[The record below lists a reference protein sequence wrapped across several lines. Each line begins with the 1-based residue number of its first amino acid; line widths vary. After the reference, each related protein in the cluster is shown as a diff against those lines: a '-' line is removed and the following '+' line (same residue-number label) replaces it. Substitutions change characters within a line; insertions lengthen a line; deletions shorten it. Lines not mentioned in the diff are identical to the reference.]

1 MYTAD
6 PDGAGVASPF
16 TFEDP
21 DYNFKSLRL
30 NAVFRWEMKPG
41 SNFYVVWTRQ
51 QQDLTNPGHFAPARD
66 ARAMFTAPG
75 DDIILFKLSYWL
87 GR

>member
-1 MYTAD
+1 
-6 PDGAGVASPF
+6 
-16 TFEDP
+16 
-21 DYNFKSLRL
+21 
-30 NAVFRWEMKPG
+30 MKPG

-51 QQDLTNPGHFAPARD
+51 QQDLTDPGHFAPARD